1 VGAKAF
7 MPPIPGISRKGNF
20 ALRNLQDMDQIDAW
34 LKESGA
40 KRAVVGA
47 GYLGVEMAEQLKHRG
62 LDVVLVEAAPQI
74 MAPIDVEI

>member
-1 VGAKAF
+1 
-7 MPPIPGISRKGNF
+7 
-20 ALRNLQDMDQIDAW
+20 LRNLQDMDQIDPW

-40 KRAVVGA
+40 KRAVVAGA
-47 GYLGVEMAEQLKHRG
+47 GYIGVEMAEHLKHRG